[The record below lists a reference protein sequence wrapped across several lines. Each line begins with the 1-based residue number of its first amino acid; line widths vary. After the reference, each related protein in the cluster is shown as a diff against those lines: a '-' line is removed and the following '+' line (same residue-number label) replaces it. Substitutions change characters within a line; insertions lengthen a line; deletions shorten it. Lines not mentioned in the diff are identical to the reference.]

1 MGMPSNHQMETWAI
15 SKSEWHLRIYMKVT
29 QKNQEI
35 EKQLESAKQE
45 Y

>member
-1 MGMPSNHQMETWAI
+1 MPSNGNSWAI
-15 SKSEWHLRIYMKVT
+15 SNSEWNLRVYMKVT

-35 EKQLESAKQE
+35 EKQLKTTKQK